1 MASHGKVGYPSDV
14 SDEEWAFV
22 LPYLLLSREDSA
34 HREHDLRAVFNGVRY
49 IARTGNQWRFMPHD
63 YPPWPA
69 IYQQMQRWMRAGC
82 FERLVEDTRILLREF
97 AGRKGQPTAA
107 CIDSRTLQS
116 TPESGARAG
125 YDGAKR
131 RKGSKVHIAV
141 DTLGHLLAL
150 SVTPADQGDRAQVE
164 TLAQDMQQV
173 TGGTVEM
180 AYVDQGYTG
189 PTAAEAAQSH
199 GIRLE
204 VVKHPMAKR
213 GFVLLPRRWVVERS
227 FAWAAL
233 LADSC
238 ANYERPTQRLLVYR
252 FGHFVDRKHVQ
263 TTRMNFITGSSF
275 VARGS
280 TGPDLL
286 QRLHLAAT
294 VSGVAGDFGATLS
307 AEPWGGSVD
316 GLVEL

>member
-1 MASHGKVGYPSDV
+1 MAARLIQYGWMASKEKIGYPSDV

-34 HREHDLRAVFNGVRY
+34 HREHDLRSVFNGVRY

-82 FERLVEDTRILLREF
+82 FERLVEDTRIVLREF

-164 TLAQDMQQV
+164 ALAQQMQQV

-189 PTAAEAAQSH
+189 PNPAEAAQSH

-227 FAWAAL
+227 FAWAARFRR
-233 LADSC
+233 LARD
-238 ANYERPTQRLLVYR
+238 YERL
-252 FGHFVDRKHVQ
+252 D
-263 TTRMNFITGSSF
+263 TTLKGFHY
-275 VARGS
+275 VAFAC
-280 TGPDLL
+280 LMIANMFK
-286 QRLHLAAT
+286 QLA
-294 VSGVAGDFGATLS
+294 
-307 AEPWGGSVD
+307 
-316 GLVEL
+316 